1 MACFLQYFFR
11 MEKIDI
17 LVKGV
22 PVPTHNM
29 FKGLCSMS
37 GTSVSD
43 GIIEAMGDW
52 IAKNS
57 GGIGEARGMGGA
69 PDKARAARKR

>member
-1 MACFLQYFFR
+1 

-29 FKGLCSMS
+29 FKGLCSVA
-37 GTSVSD
+37 GKSVSD
-43 GIIEAMGDW
+43 GIIEAIGDW
-52 IAKNS
+52 IRKNA
-57 GGIGEARGMGGA
+57 GVAGETPEKPG
-69 PDKARAARKR
+69 KKR

>member
-1 MACFLQYFFR
+1 MACFLQYFLR

-57 GGIGEARGMGGA
+57 GGIGNARMGEGA
-69 PDKARAARKR
+69 DKARAARKR

>member
-1 MACFLQYFFR
+1 MACFLQYFLR

-29 FKGLCSMS
+29 FKGLCSMA
-37 GTSVSD
+37 GTSVSE
-43 GIIEAMGDW
+43 GVIEAMGDW

-57 GGIGEARGMGGA
+57 GGIGEAA
-69 PDKARAARKR
+69 DKARAARKR